1 MLATSF
7 QSGSLSYLK
16 SKTRYI
22 SIKRMEGL
30 DPITDRERGLV
41 QIDFIAIFG
50 QNLTKYDFNVYL
62 KNHGET
68 ASFNF
73 F

>member
-1 MLATSF
+1 
-7 QSGSLSYLK
+7 
-16 SKTRYI
+16 
-22 SIKRMEGL
+22 MEGL

-73 F
+73 FLRLKELDNLVKKFNLQLLIPSC